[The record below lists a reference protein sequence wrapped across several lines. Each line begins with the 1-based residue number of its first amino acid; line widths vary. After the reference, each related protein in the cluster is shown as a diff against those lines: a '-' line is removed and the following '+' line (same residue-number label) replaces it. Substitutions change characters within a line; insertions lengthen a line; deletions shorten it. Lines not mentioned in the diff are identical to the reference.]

1 MEISRV
7 VRIRGHNGFGH
18 QLHGG
23 IAEGQE
29 FRSFAPF
36 RMGRSSTAAPGDG
49 SAPTSRSGNRTL
61 VLRLGQRLDISAL
74 GLMNRILRSPHSTSI
89 GQVVLDLGA
98 TTQLFDSGLALLL
111 MLHARAGPLRER
123 IHIVNCR
130 PAVQHRLD
138 ESGVGALF
146 DQHLPTRDPP
156 AQETPAPRQ
165 AEIAWTDLAQAV
177 ELLGFQDS
185 ALICLDQDRL
195 ARFCNRG
202 AERLFRRSGL
212 EIVGQS
218 CSDLVRERVP
228 GSLQT
233 AFAQVR
239 GEPLPS
245 TVALDDCRLVALDA
259 AGREIPVAGSL
270 AHFRLCGEDGYALL
284 LRDVGPQLE
293 LDDRALP
300 VRASIGLARYP
311 QHVTTPL
318 ELLRHADQSM
328 YRVKAR
334 AKAACDLPR
343 EAAPP
348 ATPSGGDGTG
358 APDA

>member
-1 MEISRV
+1 
-7 VRIRGHNGFGH
+7 
-18 QLHGG
+18 L
-23 IAEGQE
+23 
-29 FRSFAPF
+29 
-36 RMGRSSTAAPGDG
+36 
-49 SAPTSRSGNRTL
+49 
-61 VLRLGQRLDISAL
+61 
-74 GLMNRILRSPHSTSI
+74 
-89 GQVVLDLGA
+89 
-98 TTQLFDSGLALLL
+98 
-111 MLHARAGPLRER
+111 
-123 IHIVNCR
+123 
-130 PAVQHRLD
+130 
-138 ESGVGALF
+138 
-146 DQHLPTRDPP
+146 
-156 AQETPAPRQ
+156 
-165 AEIAWTDLAQAV
+165 
-177 ELLGFQDS
+177 FQDS
-185 ALICLDQDRL
+185 ALVCLDQDRL